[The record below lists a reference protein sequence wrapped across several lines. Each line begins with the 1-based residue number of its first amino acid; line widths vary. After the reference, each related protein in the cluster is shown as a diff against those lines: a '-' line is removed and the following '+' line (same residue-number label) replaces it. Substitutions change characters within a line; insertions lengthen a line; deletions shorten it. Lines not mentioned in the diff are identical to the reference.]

1 MPLYKKN
8 IYTQIQQDLKYLYKF
23 VNDEEF
29 SKFLIDLR
37 PIASNLYIKL
47 QDEVVDVDYSSE
59 EVQLSYIL
67 RYFPG
72 YTEQLYTAL
81 YEIRRKHKQFFLE
94 LPDEI
99 KFGLFGCGPCPEIIA
114 ISNFF
119 EDYSSIK
126 PDKIFTHL
134 YDKNSHAWSF
144 IKNNFIYPK
153 YKEIDIVKFGFR
165 IGHKSAD
172 FSTAFKLPKQ
182 FDNEYYDVCCFQNCL
197 NEFVKLTNE
206 ENLKNNIK
214 SVTDSIKQGGFLVI
228 SDRSKLLKSDAAKVE
243 KLLSSRFRTFK
254 KIDKPYNINLKSPLT
269 SASIFKNLFN
279 KSAQM
284 RLIPTEKN
292 WRFIRIYQKII

>member
-8 IYTQIQQDLKYLYKF
+8 IYSQIQQDLKYLYKF
-23 VNDEEF
+23 INDEEF

-47 QDEVVDVDYSSE
+47 QDKVVDVDYSSE
-59 EVQLSYIL
+59 EVQLAYIL

-81 YEIRRKHKQFFLE
+81 YEIRKKQKKIFLE
-94 LPDEI
+94 SPDEI

-126 PDKIFTHL
+126 PDKITTHL

-197 NEFVKLTNE
+197 NEFIKLTNE

-228 SDRSKLLKSDAAKVE
+228 SDRTYIKSNALEVE

-254 KIDKPYNINLKSPLT
+254 KIDKPYDINLKSPIP
-269 SASIFKNLFN
+269 SIIKNLLN
-279 KSAQM
+279 GSRSM
-284 RLIPTEKN
+284 RLIPTRWNK
-292 WRFIRIYQKII
+292 RFIWIYQKIT

>member
-23 VNDEEF
+23 ANDEEF

-47 QDEVVDVDYSSE
+47 QDEVVEVDYSSE
-59 EVQLSYIL
+59 EVQLAYIL

-81 YEIRRKHKQFFLE
+81 YEIRHKQKQFFFE
-94 LPDEI
+94 LQDEI

-126 PDKIFTHL
+126 PDKITTHL

-197 NEFVKLTNE
+197 NEFIKLTNE

-228 SDRSKLLKSDAAKVE
+228 SDRTYIKSNALEVE

-254 KIDKPYNINLKSPLT
+254 KIDKPYDINLKSPIP
-269 SASIFKNLFN
+269 SIIKNLLN
-279 KSAQM
+279 GSRSM
-284 RLIPTEKN
+284 RLIPTRWNK
-292 WRFIRIYQKII
+292 RFIWIYQKII